1 MGGAGVGTLAAAP
14 VREAVREAVRP
25 DPPAAPETAGEHALW
40 KRRLRHD
47 IRHELGTI
55 IMLASAVVVAE
66 DVGDGSRA
74 RIEQLLGETRWL
86 DHLLRRLDEDDDDQ
100 PLPSPE
106 RIRVDELAAEVVTGM
121 RLAAPHEVGFRGG
134 EAWAHMDPVAL
145 WRAVRNVLDN
155 ACRVAEGRVDVQ
167 VEVDQGWVVIQVDDD
182 GPGFGTGTG
191 PTAGAGVHGAPSSNG
206 AQPGGARSGAV
217 RPQGRPAGARRGL
230 ASLGLG
236 IVHDLI
242 SGYGGSLEIRTCEMG
257 GARVRMLLPSA
268 PPAREPV
275 LPHAPVPPHASGG
288 APEGALAD
296 AHADDWRPHP

>member
-1 MGGAGVGTLAAAP
+1 MGTLAAAP
-14 VREAVREAVRP
+14 VREDAREAVRP

-121 RLAAPHEVGFRGG
+121 RLATPHEVGFRGG

-155 ACRVAEGRVDVQ
+155 ACRVAEGRVDVR
-167 VEVDQGWVVIQVDDD
+167 VEVDQGWVVIEVDDD
-182 GPGFGTGTG
+182 GPGFGTG
-191 PTAGAGVHGAPSSNG
+191 PAAGAGAQGAPSSNG
-206 AQPGGARSGAV
+206 AQPGGGRSGAG
-217 RPQGRPAGARRGL
+217 RPQARPAGARRGL

-268 PPAREPV
+268 PPVHEPL
-275 LPHAPVPPHASGG
+275 LPHAPGG
-288 APEGALAD
+288 AADGVPAD

>member
-1 MGGAGVGTLAAAP
+1 MGTLAAAP
-14 VREAVREAVRP
+14 AREDVREAVRP
-25 DPPAAPETAGEHALW
+25 DPPAVPETAGEHALW

-106 RIRVDELAAEVVTGM
+106 RIRVDELTAEVVTGM

-155 ACRVAEGRVDVQ
+155 ACRVAEGRVDVR
-167 VEVDQGWVVIQVDDD
+167 VEADQGWVVIEVDDD
-182 GPGFGTGTG
+182 GPGFGTGAS
-191 PTAGAGVHGAPSSNG
+191 PAAGAPVHGAP
-206 AQPGGARSGAV
+206 QGGARSGAV
-217 RPQGRPAGARRGL
+217 RRPAGARRGL

-268 PPAREPV
+268 PPPREP
-275 LPHAPVPPHASGG
+275 APTHASGAVRDG
-288 APEGALAD
+288 APAD